1 VWCSSTWEDAAHKL
15 SSSKLYKTIIQTKEN
30 LAKKNCLDNDT
41 CEVCNSATESAA
53 HLMAGCSFSAG
64 FWRRIG
70 VELTEEAVADLWNVG
85 PPPHIPSPFQC
96 LGATMLLAIVEVQTD
111 ISPYVVRVIVM
122 EYKSYLL
129 LVVRIFIILDRN
141 LMYGHHRS
149 STSAITRH
157 AHPLNFNTVAIVL

>member
-53 HLMAGCSFSAG
+53 HLIAGCSFSAG

-70 VELTEEAVADLWNVG
+70 VELTEEAVADLWNG
-85 PPPHIPSPFQC
+85 GRPPHIPRSFQC
-96 LGATMLLAIVEVQTD
+96 LGATMLLAIVEVQID

-122 EYKSYLL
+122 EYQVIFASSCENIHHPGPESY
-129 LVVRIFIILDRN
+129 VW
-141 LMYGHHRS
+141 RS
-149 STSAITRH
+149 SLLHVDNH
-157 AHPLNFNTVAIVL
+157 AAAFTE